1 MLFFILRTR
10 QNLGLAWSFLSFLL
24 PPSPIILNGLDV
36 FYGCTK
42 RPFHLCKV
50 CALDLAQTRK
60 LTETELL
67 FLEKTAVYH
76 LLPHLPLRSLP
87 FQSTALKEFD
97 RNQFCV
103 SRKWSTCFF
112 QRKLLFIFFF
122 FPCIENQ
129 MQKRKTGPLFDT
141 LEGLHVRFSFTKHV
155 CNCTS
160 YLFSLCYNQSTV
172 KWKQKLLLSSYVC
185 CEIENSES
193 LSIAVEIIHTP

>member
-1 MLFFILRTR
+1 MLINHSLYINYIETSNHLCSSHIFRQLPSTDDPTCSSIRALKILMLFCILRTR
-10 QNLGLAWSFLSFLL
+10 QNLGLVWSFLSFLL

-50 CALDLAQTRK
+50 CALVLAQTRK

-87 FQSTALKEFD
+87 FQSIALKEFD

-112 QRKLLFIFFF
+112 QRKLLFILFFF
-122 FPCIENQ
+122 FP
-129 MQKRKTGPLFDT
+129 
-141 LEGLHVRFSFTKHV
+141 V
-155 CNCTS
+155 
-160 YLFSLCYNQSTV
+160 
-172 KWKQKLLLSSYVC
+172 
-185 CEIENSES
+185 
-193 LSIAVEIIHTP
+193 